1 MISNFTL
8 PPRFLPVAWSESVW
22 AVRLRGCGPTTC
34 ANRGVR
40 LNSLIPCSTHHRR
53 SGGLVSHPMKT
64 SPRRRGAFTLIE
76 LLVVIAIIALL
87 AGLLLPA
94 IGKARTAAK
103 VRLAKAEMSGL
114 AAAIKSY
121 ESDYNRYPA
130 SKAAEDAA
138 ATARR
143 DYTYGLPSN
152 LAVAPNRPNT
162 ANNSDIMYILLNEL
176 GRAGAANVKNRN
188 PKGNIYLN
196 AKTTSGTLRGVS
208 TADFNFR
215 DPWGNPYII
224 TMDMN
229 DDGKCDDPFYGSK
242 GGKGLL
248 NENGEYKLNAPV
260 MIWSL
265 GPDGDADPG
274 AAFNVGANK
283 NNVLGWE

>member
-1 MISNFTL
+1 
-8 PPRFLPVAWSESVW
+8 
-22 AVRLRGCGPTTC
+22 
-34 ANRGVR
+34 
-40 LNSLIPCSTHHRR
+40 
-53 SGGLVSHPMKT
+53 MKT

-94 IGKARTAAK
+94 VRKAMVSAK
-103 VRLAKAEMSGL
+103 VKLAKAEMSGL
-114 AAAIKSY
+114 AAAIKTY

-138 ATARR
+138 AAANAKG
-143 DYTYGLPSN
+143 DYTYGLPGLTPSIN
-152 LAVAPNRPNT
+152 LLAAPASPD
-162 ANNSDIMYILLNEL
+162 NSEVIYILLNEL
-176 GRAGAANVKNRN
+176 NRTGAANVKNRN

-229 DDGKCDDPFYGSK
+229 DDGKCVDPFYGKK
-242 GGKGLL
+242 GGKGQVDD
-248 NENGEYKLNAPV
+248 GGVFKLNAPV

-265 GPDGDADPG
+265 GPDGYADPG

-283 NNVLGWE
+283 DNVLGWE